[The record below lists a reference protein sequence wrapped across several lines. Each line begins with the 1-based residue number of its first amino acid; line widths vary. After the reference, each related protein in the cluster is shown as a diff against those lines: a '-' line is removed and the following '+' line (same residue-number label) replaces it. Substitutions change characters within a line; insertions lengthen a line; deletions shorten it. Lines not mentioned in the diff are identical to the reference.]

1 MISIHEPNIN
11 LIDKLIILKSLFNK
25 QISKDKK
32 VNQFENDLKKYLQL
46 KNIITITSGTQG
58 LFEIFKLLK
67 EKLYD
72 CTNVL
77 KYDKEV
83 IISSMS
89 YIGIASSIK
98 SNNFKIKYSDI
109 DKDYLSLT
117 LKSIKKS
124 ISKKTCAVVV
134 QHYGGRPNYEIEEIY
149 KYLKENNIYLIE
161 DCATVLGGKV
171 NNIHLGFFS
180 DFTIWSFD
188 PMKSITTLEGGA
200 IHCKEEKDFI
210 KIKNNIYLG
219 LNDSPTSYNNFI
231 VNKDEWWKLNP
242 MSYGSRNILNEVC
255 ATLGISQLKR
265 LDKIIDRQNEIWNY
279 YYNNIN
285 NYKIALPK
293 KPLVNIKES
302 GYLFWLYCKDRN
314 NLAKYLKENKIYST
328 FRYYPLHKTSL
339 YKSNIDLPITE
350 KSYKEILC
358 IPCHKNLT
366 NKELKYIVQKINQY

>member
-1 MISIHEPNIN
+1 MINIHEPNIN
-11 LIDKLIILKSLFNK
+11 LIDKLKILKSLFNK

-32 VNQFENDLKKYLQL
+32 VNEFENDLRKYLQL
-46 KNIITITSGTQG
+46 KNIITTTSGTQG

-98 SNNFKIKYSDI
+98 SNHFKIKYSDI
-109 DKDYLSLT
+109 DKDYLSLS
-117 LKSIKKS
+117 LKNIKKS
-124 ISKKTCAVVV
+124 ISKKTCAVVI
-134 QHYGGRPNYEIEEIY
+134 QHYGGRPNYEIEEIS
-149 KYLKENNIYLIE
+149 KYLKENNVYLIE
-161 DCATVLGGKV
+161 DCATILGGKV
-171 NNIHLGFFS
+171 NNVHLGSFS
-180 DFTIWSFD
+180 DFAIWSFD

-200 IHCKEEKDFI
+200 VYCKEEKDFI

-219 LNDSPTSYNNFI
+219 LNESPNSYNNFI

-242 MSYGSRNILNEVC
+242 MSYGSRNVLNEVC

-265 LDKIIDRQNEIWNY
+265 LDKITDRQNEIWNY

-285 NYKIALPK
+285 NYKIILPK
-293 KPLVNIKES
+293 KSLTNIKES
-302 GYLFWLYCKDRN
+302 GFLFWLYCKDRN
-314 NLAKYLKENKIYST
+314 DLAKYLKENKIYST

-339 YKSNIDLPITE
+339 YKSNINLPIIE
-350 KSYKEILC
+350 KCYEEILC

-366 NKELKYIVQKINQY
+366 NKELKYIVKKINEY